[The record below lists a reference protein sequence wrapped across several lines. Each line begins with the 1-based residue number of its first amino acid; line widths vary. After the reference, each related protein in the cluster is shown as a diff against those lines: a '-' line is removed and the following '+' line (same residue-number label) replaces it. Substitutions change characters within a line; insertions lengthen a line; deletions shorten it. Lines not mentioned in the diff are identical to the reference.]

1 MRSGLL
7 ALVLATAAGCPAPG
21 DDGGY
26 SYYPPGGGP
35 QGGCKSDDDCASGLA
50 CARDGSCLD
59 SSQIHHISTAW
70 TVHGQPASDAT
81 CASQPNLEIQFSD
94 GFSDG
99 FGIGYAPVPCNE
111 GRFTVDKMPTY
122 YTTVG
127 LGAANSASLMTLEL
141 DRDGN
146 VSFDLN

>member
-7 ALVLATAAGCPAPG
+7 ALVLATLAGCPMQG
-21 DDGGY
+21 NDGGY

-35 QGGCKSDDDCASGLA
+35 EGGCKTDDDCASGLA

-70 TVHGQPASDAT
+70 TIRGQPASDAT
-81 CASQPNLEIQFSD
+81 CAREPNLEIQFSD
-94 GFSDG
+94 GVSV
-99 FGIGYAPVPCNE
+99 GIGYAPVPCNE

-127 LGAANSASLMTLEL
+127 LGDETSSNPMTLDL
-141 DRDGN
+141 DTDGN
-146 VSFDLN
+146 VTFDLN